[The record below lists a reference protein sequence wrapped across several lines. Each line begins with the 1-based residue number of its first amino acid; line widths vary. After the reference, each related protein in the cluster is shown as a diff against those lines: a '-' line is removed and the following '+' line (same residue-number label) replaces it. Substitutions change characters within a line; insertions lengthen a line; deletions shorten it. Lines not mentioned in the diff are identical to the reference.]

1 MRGEFPVGGLRRS
14 RELAEGAGDLAGL
27 EIVPRGGVGLTFDH
41 EGQAGGGG
49 GAWVSMGCS
58 VFSVQFSE
66 TDRENDLEL
75 CELWNSACFGNSV
88 GLFSGICLP

>member
-1 MRGEFPVGGLRRS
+1 
-14 RELAEGAGDLAGL
+14 
-27 EIVPRGGVGLTFDH
+27 
-41 EGQAGGGG
+41 
-49 GAWVSMGCS
+49 VSMGCS